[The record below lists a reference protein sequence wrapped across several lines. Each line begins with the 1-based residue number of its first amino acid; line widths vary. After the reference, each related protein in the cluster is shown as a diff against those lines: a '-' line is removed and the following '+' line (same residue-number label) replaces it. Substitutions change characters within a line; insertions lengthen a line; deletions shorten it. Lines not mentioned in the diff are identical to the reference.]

1 MRSPTVAATTAITA
15 GVVILGAVGKLL
27 VSPSRGQSK
36 VVAKVALDGSIVRR
50 VDDMM
55 HILDEG

>member
-1 MRSPTVAATTAITA
+1 MMM
-15 GVVILGAVGKLL
+15 ILGAIGKLL

-36 VVAKVALDGSIVRR
+36 VVAKVTLDGSIVRR